1 MIREAFQYN
10 IGNKKERLTDKGG
23 IFVKFQIT
31 KTNQPKTKPDESN
44 LGFGNYFTD
53 HMFVMDYDLEKG
65 WHDPRIEP
73 YGPLSLEPSAMVFH
87 YGQETFEGLKAYR
100 NQKGDIQLFRV
111 KDNLNRLNES
121 NDRLCIPKLDV
132 DVMLEGIKEL
142 IRVDQD
148 WVPSQPGTSLYVR
161 PFVIA
166 TDPFLGVRP
175 ASTYKFLV
183 ILSPVGAYYKGGMSP
198 TRIFVEEFYVRAVPG
213 GTGYAKT
220 GGNYAAS
227 LKAQVEA
234 TQKGYAQVLWLDGKE
249 HRYIEEVGTSNAFF
263 KINGKIHTAPLEG
276 SILSGITRNSTIT
289 LLKSWGYEVIE
300 EKMTIDQLA
309 EYHKNGQLE
318 EAFATGTAAVIS
330 PIGVLGWKGTD
341 MVINDNQIG
350 EVSQKLYDTMTD
362 IQYGKVEDA
371 FGWITAL

>member
-1 MIREAFQYN
+1 M
-10 IGNKKERLTDKGG
+10 
-23 IFVKFQIT
+23 KFQIT

-100 NQKGDIQLFRV
+100 NQKGEIQLFRV

-198 TRIFVEEFYVRAVPG
+198 TRIYVEEFYVRAVPG

-249 HRYIEEVGTSNAFF
+249 HKYIEEVGTSNAFF

-276 SILSGITRNSTIT
+276 SILSGITRNSSIT